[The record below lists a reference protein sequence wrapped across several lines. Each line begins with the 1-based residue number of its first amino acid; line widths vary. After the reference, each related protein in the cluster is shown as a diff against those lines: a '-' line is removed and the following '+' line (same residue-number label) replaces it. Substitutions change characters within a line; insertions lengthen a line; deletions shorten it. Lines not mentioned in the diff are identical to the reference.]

1 MPLAEQEP
9 KLDDRTFE
17 ELYRDLRLRIPRYT
31 KEWTNYNESDPGITL
46 LQLFAWLS
54 EMMLVRM
61 NQIPRKNYIKF
72 LQLLGQELR
81 PAKPATAHLTFF
93 PKATGIPQSI
103 PERTQVSAQIPDG
116 GPAVIFETLRP
127 LDPIK
132 APLAVVGVLE
142 AGSLV
147 NLTSANEK
155 AGTKFRP
162 LGWFGEIDSALYLG
176 FQVIEATSGIFP
188 DEMAFRVFL
197 PPEATAG
204 QPQRSDDPIPPPP
217 VTLVW
222 EYRAR
227 DGADWERLNV
237 FVDESSAFTRDG
249 YIRVEGPLEI
259 EPSSEPRLN
268 STPLYWIRVRL
279 EAGVYPG
286 AEGPEIDLIRANT
299 VPAESLVTVTGSIL
313 GVSDGEPQQ
322 DFLLPF
328 RPVQAD
334 SVKITTEANG
344 QSETWKRVDDFLASG
359 EDDLH
364 FVLNATEGSIR
375 FGDGTHGLIPGAS
388 ASIIADSFRYGGSAR
403 ANQAGVGSIKNPLTQ
418 LEGIEKV
425 TNERTAVG
433 GTDEQTL
440 DELLIEGPS
449 IVKRR
454 ERAITA
460 NDFESFAREV
470 GGVKNVVALVN
481 TNPDFSKVSVPGA
494 VTVVIVPDVGGTPP
508 KPSSE
513 LIHAVCA
520 QLEPRRLITT
530 EVYVTGPEYKQVR
543 LEAYL
548 GAKANASF
556 DAVARSVKAAL
567 KKLLDPRTR
576 QFGKDLH
583 ASEIFKVIL
592 DADSNI
598 TSINNLNIYVDGRPF
613 EGLNQ
618 QIAIS
623 GAEML
628 YGEDHLIVVKPETDR

>member
-46 LQLFAWLS
+46 VQLFAWLS

-61 NQIPRKNYIKF
+61 NQIPRKNYLKF

-81 PAKPATAHLTFF
+81 PARPAAAHLTFT
-93 PKATGIPQSI
+93 PKVNGSPQTI
-103 PERTQVSAQIPDG
+103 PERTQVSAAIPDG

-132 APLAVVGVLE
+132 SPLLVVGVSE

-147 NLTSANEK
+147 NITAANEK
-155 AGTKFRP
+155 SGTKFRP

-176 FQVIEATSGIFP
+176 FEVSTVNSRIFP

-204 QPQRSDDPIPPPP
+204 QPQRTDDPIPPPP

-222 EYRAR
+222 EYRPR

-237 FVDESSAFTRDG
+237 FVDESAAFTREG
-249 YIRVEGPLEI
+249 YIRVEGPIEI

-268 STPLYWIRVRL
+268 PTPLYWLRVRL
-279 EAGVYPG
+279 EDGVYPG

-299 VPAESLVTVTGSIL
+299 VPAESLITVTGSIL
-313 GVSDGEPQQ
+313 GASDGEPQQ

-328 RPVQAD
+328 RPVQSD
-334 SVKITTEANG
+334 SVRIAVESNG
-344 QSETWKRVDDFLASG
+344 QSELWNQVDDFLASG

-364 FVLNATEGSIR
+364 FVLNPTEGSIQ
-375 FGDGTHGLIPGAS
+375 FGDGTHGLIPGAGTTIV
-388 ASIIADSFRYGGSAR
+388 AESFRYGGSAR
-403 ANQAGVGSIKNPLTQ
+403 GNQAGAGLIKTPQTQ
-418 LEGIEKV
+418 LPGIEKV
-425 TNERTAVG
+425 TNERSAVG

-470 GGVKNVVALVN
+470 GGVRNAVALVN
-481 TNPDFSKVSVPGA
+481 THPDFDNVSVPGS

-520 QLEPRRLITT
+520 RLEPRRLITT
-530 EVYVTGPEYKQVR
+530 EVYVKGPDYIQVR
-543 LEAYL
+543 IEAFLE
-548 GAKANASF
+548 AKANASF
-556 DAVARSVKAAL
+556 DAVSRNVKSAL
-567 KKLLDPRTR
+567 KNLLDPRSR
-576 QFGKDLH
+576 VFGKDLH
-583 ASEIFKVIL
+583 SSEIFRVVL
-592 DADSNI
+592 DADKQI
-598 TSINNLNIYVDGRPF
+598 TSIKNLNIYVDGRPL
-613 EGLNQ
+613 EGFN
-618 QIAIS
+618 QIAVS
-623 GAEML
+623 GAQML
-628 YGEDHLIVVKPETDR
+628 YGEDHLIVVRPETDR